1 MSPEVRTIIEVAKAV
16 VGICGGFTVVCVA
29 ITWMIK
35 AIKGAKKPEA
45 TQNDR
50 LTKLEVRMDAV
61 EGFLGNDNRRLNT
74 IERGNR
80 VTQEALLA
88 LLSHAIDGNNIDD
101 LKSARKSLQT
111 YLMDRGVEA
120 PKGGTA

>member
-1 MSPEVRTIIEVAKAV
+1 MSPELEIFVKVARAIIE
-16 VGICGGFTVVCVA
+16 ICGGFTVVCVA
-29 ITWMIK
+29 ITWMVK
-35 AIKGAKKPEA
+35 AFKGMKKPET

>member
-1 MSPEVRTIIEVAKAV
+1 MSPELEIFVKVARGIIE
-16 VGICGGFTVVCVA
+16 ICGGFTVVCVA
-29 ITWMIK
+29 ITWMVK
-35 AIKGAKKPEA
+35 AFKGIKKPET

-50 LTKLEVRMDAV
+50 LTKLEVRMDSV
-61 EGFLGNDNRRLNT
+61 EGFLTNDNRRLNT

>member
-1 MSPEVRTIIEVAKAV
+1 MPPDMQAVAEFATIFVK
-16 VGICGGFTVVCVA
+16 ICGGFTA
-29 ITWMIK
+29 ICIAGGWLIK
-35 AIKGAKKPEA
+35 IIAGLRKPET

-50 LTKLEVRMDAV
+50 LAKLEAKMETV
-61 EGFLGNDNRRLNT
+61 ERYLANDNRRINS

-101 LKSARKSLQT
+101 LKSARKSLQN
-111 YLMDRGVEA
+111 YLMD
-120 PKGGTA
+120 KGMEVKEGHE

>member
-1 MSPEVRTIIEVAKAV
+1 MSPELEIFAKIARGIIE
-16 VGICGGFTVVCVA
+16 ICGWFTVVCVA
-29 ITWMIK
+29 FTWMVK
-35 AIKGAKKPEA
+35 AFKGIKKPET

>member
-1 MSPEVRTIIEVAKAV
+1 MSPELEIFVKVARGIIE
-16 VGICGGFTVVCVA
+16 ICGGFTVVCVA
-29 ITWMIK
+29 ITWMVK
-35 AIKGAKKPEA
+35 AFKGIKKPET

-111 YLMDRGVEA
+111 YLMDRGIEQQ
-120 PKGGTA
+120 KGGAA

>member
-1 MSPEVRTIIEVAKAV
+1 MSPELEIFVKVAKAIIE
-16 VGICGGFTVVCVA
+16 ICGGFTVVCVA

-35 AIKGAKKPEA
+35 VIKGAKKPET

>member
-1 MSPEVRTIIEVAKAV
+1 MSPELEIFVKVARAIIE
-16 VGICGGFTVVCVA
+16 ICGGFTVVCVA

-35 AIKGAKKPEA
+35 AIKGAKKPET

-50 LTKLEVRMDAV
+50 LTKLEVRMDSV
-61 EGFLGNDNRRLNT
+61 EEFLTNDNRRLNA
-74 IERGNR
+74 IEHGNR

-111 YLMDRGVEA
+111 YLMDRGIEQQ
-120 PKGGTA
+120 KGGAV